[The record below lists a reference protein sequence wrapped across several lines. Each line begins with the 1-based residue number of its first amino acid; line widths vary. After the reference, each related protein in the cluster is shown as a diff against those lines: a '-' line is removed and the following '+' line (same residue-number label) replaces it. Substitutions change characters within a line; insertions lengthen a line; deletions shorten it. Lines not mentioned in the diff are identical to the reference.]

1 MRIFWFKD
9 FCTTRSLKCT
19 DLICLSFPR
28 SIKGKQIKPLVTHC
42 PFMILSDNSASCFG
56 HSAKY
61 LFTDSL
67 WADPRAASNADFLK
81 AFRVHIFSSRPCIL
95 RNSFLLSSRF
105 FFLRWYLLSCLSALV
120 IIWKL
125 VRVTEYPKV
134 YDTII
139 RIGQQA
145 CNRER
150 YHHPAMQEASAWS
163 HPRTY
168 LRCISHRRYI
178 SSFQYIASHFS
189 SQLTFFLAYLL

>member
-1 MRIFWFKD
+1 MLIFSRHSGY
-9 FCTTRSLKCT
+9 TYSQAAHVLLGT
-19 DLICLSFPR
+19 LSFYHHV
-28 SIKGKQIKPLVTHC
+28 SSFFVDIVSHV
-42 PFMILSDNSASCFG
+42 
-56 HSAKY
+56 
-61 LFTDSL
+61 SL
-67 WADPRAASNADFLK
+67 HW
-81 AFRVHIFSSRPCIL
+81 SS
-95 RNSFLLSSRF
+95 SE
-105 FFLRWYLLSCLSALV
+105 
-120 IIWKL
+120 KL

-189 SQLTFFLAYLL
+189 SQLTFFLAYLYKRCLESERHAIRVGRVPVVGIAVVVDIAGVRRVARIG